1 MERLN
6 VTQPT
11 PAVFIITLTLLSLII
26 LFGYP
31 SPVTALPTDTADSGY
46 NKNNHNNHDHDPYL
60 SPDLASS
67 FANSNPNL
75 DLDPTNPNLG
85 LDPTN
90 PDLTAKLN
98 PDPNLNPYPPDG
110 TNAHDPYFPNDH
122 DIYIGYITGS
132 LMQPDV
138 EKGKFYDRPGTR
150 ISGALTYALEQVNAD
165 PEVLPFHT
173 LRFLMA
179 ETYGEEEVSIRETA
193 LLLSE
198 RIAAYIGPQETCTH
212 EGRIAAAFNVP
223 MISYFCTETAVSDK
237 ALYPTF
243 ARTKPTDSQISK
255 SVVSLLR
262 MFHWSKVTFIHSNL
276 SHVQHVANN
285 IYSTLLENG
294 FTVTFRRQYP
304 GPYLHNHMVNP
315 FVRIVQDTYLE
326 TRIYIMLGESYEFI
340 GLMDHLQE
348 RGILD
353 SGDYFVVGV
362 CLNAYDHSNSRNFLE
377 GVFSTR
383 ATEKTSLAFRH
394 FVGLIHSP
402 PVEPGYSAFQR
413 VVDQYLERPP
423 FNQTNPMR
431 NINGTRNILPEAAYL
446 YDAVWLY
453 ARAADAV
460 LKEGKNLY
468 DGREIISHVI
478 NQTYKSAFG
487 YLSRINSKGD
497 TGGNYSLIV
506 CKKNDDTWGM
516 FPIGNFRL
524 NFESDDIP
532 TFEFYENE
540 TIHWIAGR
548 PPLDEPECGYHHEL
562 CIPPNNVGVCGAA
575 YTRQIVGGV
584 AGGLTLIGAIIGY
597 LIYRNWRYEQELA
610 SLLWKIDYKDITFG
624 EQLNQAYTCQW
635 TSKACTQM
643 VRCPSQISFSS
654 QTEFDFRQLFTHVGT
669 YRGTIVAIRRVNKKH
684 VELTRNVRKELKIM
698 RELRHDNIN
707 PFIGACIDSPSI
719 LIVSAYCTKGSLQ
732 DILANEDMQLD
743 SMFIASLVHDI
754 VRGMIYLH
762 DSEVK
767 SHGKLKSSNCVVD
780 TRWVLKIT
788 DFGLHEFIHGARLD
802 ISDYAYYHSLLWRAP
817 ELLRDTAPSRGTQ
830 EGDVYAFGIILFEI
844 YGRRGPY
851 GDIPLSPKEIVERVR
866 RREGDVPFRPRLS
879 QLSTS
884 PKVVTDLIRE
894 CWDDDPHRRP
904 DFKTVRSKLK
914 PIQKGLKSNIFD
926 NMLAMMEKYADNL
939 EALVEERTDLLIE
952 EKKKTEEL
960 LHEML
965 PRTVADQLMMGK
977 RVEADTFDNVTI
989 YFSDICGFTA
999 MSSESTPMQVV
1010 DLLNDLYTLF
1020 DSTIEYYD
1028 VYKVETIG
1036 DAYMVVSGLPK
1047 TNGIQHAGEIAS
1059 LSLHLLD
1066 SIRRFTI
1073 RHRPQDTLKLRIG
1086 LHSGACVAGVV
1097 GLKMPRYCLFGDT
1110 VNTASRM
1117 ESTGEPLKIHCS
1129 VDCKSLLDQLGG
1141 YTLEERGLT
1150 KMKGKGE
1157 VVTYWL
1163 TGEDRERRPHR
1174 LRPVSS
1180 DHSHISTLTATGV
1193 AIGAGAGGGGGG
1205 LGSGGVGG
1213 GSFRSTG
1220 GGGAGGGGAGGHM
1233 ARCRSRSFERP
1244 MDRSPSQLSAER
1256 AAVHYYQGQVH
1267 FQGPPPGMGNGEVV
1281 LVGGMSPGGGGGGGG
1296 TTLPT
1301 SNSSGGGSRAP
1312 YLQPYGYLAGPSSQ
1326 ELLRRT
1332 SSRRRKFKFTIG
1344 PEEEELLKAEERAG
1358 GGGGGLWKIAINRQP
1373 PRV

>member
-1 MERLN
+1 MN
-6 VTQPT
+6 CFVIVAQT
-11 PAVFIITLTLLSLII
+11 
-26 LFGYP
+26 
-31 SPVTALPTDTADSGY
+31 
-46 NKNNHNNHDHDPYL
+46 
-60 SPDLASS
+60 
-67 FANSNPNL
+67 
-75 DLDPTNPNLG
+75 
-85 LDPTN
+85 
-90 PDLTAKLN
+90 
-98 PDPNLNPYPPDG
+98 
-110 TNAHDPYFPNDH
+110 
-122 DIYIGYITGS
+122 
-132 LMQPDV
+132 LMQ
-138 EKGKFYDRPGTR
+138 
-150 ISGALTYALEQVNAD
+150 
-165 PEVLPFHT
+165 
-173 LRFLMA
+173 
-179 ETYGEEEVSIRETA
+179 
-193 LLLSE
+193 
-198 RIAAYIGPQETCTH
+198 
-212 EGRIAAAFNVP
+212 
-223 MISYFCTETAVSDK
+223 
-237 ALYPTF
+237 
-243 ARTKPTDSQISK
+243 
-255 SVVSLLR
+255 
-262 MFHWSKVTFIHSNL
+262 
-276 SHVQHVANN
+276 
-285 IYSTLLENG
+285 NG
-294 FTVTFRRQYP
+294 FTVTFRKLYP

-315 FVRIVQDTYLE
+315 FVRIVQDTFLE

-340 GLMDHLQE
+340 GLMDHLQD

-413 VVDQYLERPP
+413 IVDQYLERKP

-431 NINGTRNILPEAAYL
+431 NINGTRNIRPEAAYL

-460 LKEGKNLY
+460 LREGKDLY
-468 DGREIISHVI
+468 DGKEIISHVI

-487 YLSRINSKGD
+487 YLSKINSKGD

-506 CKKNDDTWGM
+506 CKKTYDYDTWGM

-532 TFEFYENE
+532 LFSLVAIPPATVSQCCCSPVPLFPRAAVPPCRCSPVPLFPYAAVSQCRCFPVPLFPRAAVPPCRCSPVPLFPRAAVPPCRCSPMLLFPSAVVSPCRCSPVPLFPRAAVPPCRCSPVPLFPRAAVPPCRCSPMLLFPSAVVSPCYCFSSCRCFLCRCFHIPLFPHPATFEFYENE

-562 CIPPNNVGVCGAA
+562 CIPPIS
-575 YTRQIVGGV
+575 YTRQVVGGV

-624 EQLNQAYTCQW
+624 EQLNQAFTCQW
-635 TSKACTQM
+635 TSKACSQM

-654 QTEFDFRQLFTHVGT
+654 QTEFDYRQLFTHVGT

-684 VELTRNVRKELKIM
+684 VELTRNVRKELKTM

-707 PFIGACIDSPSI
+707 PFIGACIDSPSV
-719 LIVSAYCTKGSLQ
+719 LIVTAYCAKGSLQ
-732 DILANEDMQLD
+732 DILANDDLQLD
-743 SMFIASLVHDI
+743 SMFISSLVNDI

-762 DSEVK
+762 DCEVK

-780 TRWVLKIT
+780 SRWVLKIT
-788 DFGLHEFIHGARLD
+788 DFGLHEFLHGARLD
-802 ISDYAYYHSLLWRAP
+802 IGDYAHYHSLLWRAP
-817 ELLRDTAPSRGTQ
+817 ELLRDSAPSRGTQ
-830 EGDVYAFGIILFEI
+830 EGDVYAFAIILFEI

-851 GDIPLSPKEIVERVR
+851 GEIPLSPKEIVERVR
-866 RREGDVPFRPRLS
+866 LREGDVPFRPRLS
-879 QLSTS
+879 HLSTS
-884 PKVVTDLIRE
+884 PKVVTDLIVE

-904 DFKTVRSKLK
+904 DFKTIRSKLK

-965 PRTVADQLMMGK
+965 PRTVADQLMTGK

-999 MSSESTPMQVV
+999 MSSQSTPMQVV

-1066 SIRRFTI
+1066 SIRRFQI
-1073 RHRPQDTLKLRIG
+1073 RHRPDDTLKLRIG
-1086 LHSGACVAGVV
+1086 LHSGGCVAGVV

-1129 VDCKSLLDQLGG
+1129 VDCKYLLDQLEG
-1141 YTLEERGLT
+1141 YTLEPRGLT
-1150 KMKGKGE
+1150 KLKGKGE
-1157 VVTYWL
+1157 VMTYWL
-1163 TGEDRERRPHR
+1163 TGEDRERRTYR
-1174 LRPVSS
+1174 LKPVGS
-1180 DHSHISTLTATGV
+1180 DHSHISALAGTGP
-1193 AIGAGAGGGGGG
+1193 G
-1205 LGSGGVGG
+1205 
-1213 GSFRSTG
+1213 G
-1220 GGGAGGGGAGGHM
+1220 GGGAGGGGSFRGSHM
-1233 ARCRSRSFERP
+1233 SQCRSRSFERSP

-1256 AAVHYYQGQVH
+1256 GGTPTVHYYQGQVH
-1267 FQGPPPGMGNGEVV
+1267 FQGQGQGLANGDV
-1281 LVGGMSPGGGGGGGG
+1281 GGGGGVTGGG
-1296 TTLPT
+1296 
-1301 SNSSGGGSRAP
+1301 SGGSRAP

-1344 PEEEELLKAEERAG
+1344 PEEEELLGKNEDSSAGGGKG
-1358 GGGGGLWKIAINRQP
+1358 GGGGGGGMGDGGEGGSSRETVETTPLIRRKFDRMGEEGFADSTLCNS
-1373 PRV
+1373 RV